1 MCPSCRITLSFSSR
15 VRSEYLAWCKGR
27 WGAQDI
33 LRRCVITA
41 PQLALNYDA
50 AATHYDN
57 IRIAPGTYSTMR
69 FKLEGYF
76 GDVIDLQGQE
86 WSFSIVIFPR
96 D

>member
-1 MCPSCRITLSFSSR
+1 MGPR
-15 VRSEYLAWCKGR
+15 
-27 WGAQDI
+27 GAQDI
-33 LRRCVITA
+33 MRRCVITA
-41 PQLALNYDA
+41 PPLALNYDA

-69 FKLEGYF
+69 FSLEGYY
-76 GDVIDLQGQE
+76 GDVVDLQGQE